1 MTLYRR
7 FDGEY
12 VKFLGSA
19 KYGSEDMVIYEKT
32 NGHKEI
38 TTWDDFFGYVVID
51 GKEVP
56 KFENVNLG
64 LLQGKI

>member
-19 KYGSEDMVIYEKT
+19 KYGLEDMVIYEKT